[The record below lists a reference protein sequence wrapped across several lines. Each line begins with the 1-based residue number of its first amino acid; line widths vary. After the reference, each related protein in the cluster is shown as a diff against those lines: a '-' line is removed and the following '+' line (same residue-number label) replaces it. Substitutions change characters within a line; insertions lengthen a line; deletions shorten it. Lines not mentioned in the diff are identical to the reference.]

1 MTASLYRWPA
11 IAAFGRV
18 VPKTRFYENAT
29 IPATVRDKFVSDV
42 QRITWAYK
50 LAEETIRLRGDA
62 TVPEIQVFTVEA
74 KDEDVSDDVLIAI
87 DKAVQT
93 PVIFEVNRGTGD
105 QARTRMIAS
114 HKSLSTGTLRLS
126 AYFATDW
133 LRTDSPRA
141 ALPPALDLPGLYAQ
155 LLTPLLPIEIRP
167 DETVSAATERVDQAR
182 KLRREIANLEKRL
195 RNEPQLNRK
204 IELRRQLRDRT
215 TALDALTNPATPKTE
230 DDPWKS

>member
-1 MTASLYRWPA
+1 MTASLYRWPTA
-11 IAAFGRV
+11 AAFGRV
-18 VPKTRFYENAT
+18 VPKTKFYEHAA
-29 IPATVRDKFVSDV
+29 ISAAVREKFVSEV

-62 TVPEIQVFTVEA
+62 TVPEIQVFAVDA
-74 KDEDVSDDVLIAI
+74 KDDDVSDEVLTAI

-93 PVIFEVNRGTGD
+93 PILFEVNRGTDD

-114 HKSLSTGTLRLS
+114 HKKLSAGAPRLS

-141 ALPPALDLPGLYAQ
+141 PLPPALDLPGLYAQ
-155 LLTPLLPIEIRP
+155 LLTPLLPIAIGPGES
-167 DETVSAATERVDQAR
+167 VSEATERMDQAR
-182 KLRREIANLEKRL
+182 KLQREIANLEKRL

-204 IELRRQLRDRT
+204 VELRRQLRDRT
-215 TALDALTNPATPKTE
+215 TALTALTDPATPKTE
-230 DDPWKS
+230 DAPWTS